1 MILLQ
6 LYWEF
11 FKTGLFA
18 VGGGLATLPF
28 LSKMADKTGWFTQ
41 GQLMDM
47 VAVSESTPGP
57 IGINMATYVGFSTSG
72 VPGALA
78 ATLGLITPSIIIIL
92 IIASFLKAFRS
103 NRYVDS
109 AFRCLRPASTGLIA
123 ASGLSVAVDYLL
135 YGCSCGNSGGGSVEG
150 GSACSS
156 ASCGYPG
163 DSANQKTAPCNL
175 DCTVRFAGHCVLL
188 CRCVN
193 RQKSKRARFTAGLVF

>member
-18 VGGGLATLPF
+18 IGGGLATLPF
-28 LSKMADKTGWFTQ
+28 LSSMADKTGWFTQ

-78 ATLGLITPSIIIIL
+78 ATLGLITPSILIIL

-103 NRYVDS
+103 NRFVEGV
-109 AFRCLRPASTGLIA
+109 FRCLRPASTGLIA
-123 ASGLSVAVDYLL
+123 ASGLSVAIITFYTAAPAGILAGIQWKAVILAALL
-135 YGCSCGNSGGGSVEG
+135 LLATRVIPQTKKLHPVVWIAL
-150 GSACSS
+150 SALAGIVFS
-156 ASCGYPG
+156 
-163 DSANQKTAPCNL
+163 
-175 DCTVRFAGHCVLL
+175 FAGV
-188 CRCVN
+188 
-193 RQKSKRARFTAGLVF
+193 